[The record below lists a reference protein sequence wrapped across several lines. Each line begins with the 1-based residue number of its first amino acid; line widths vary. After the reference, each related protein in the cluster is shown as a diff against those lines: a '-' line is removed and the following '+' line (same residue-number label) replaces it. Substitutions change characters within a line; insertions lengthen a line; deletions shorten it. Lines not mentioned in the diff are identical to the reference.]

1 MKIRVMEHPPETNT
15 DHIEKLFSTVT
26 EVKKKKRKNTAYVI
40 MLYEQQTK
48 KALKLLN
55 GAN

>member
-26 EVKKKKRKNTAYVI
+26 EVKKKEKEHCLCICNN
-40 MLYEQQTK
+40 
-48 KALKLLN
+48 AL
-55 GAN
+55 